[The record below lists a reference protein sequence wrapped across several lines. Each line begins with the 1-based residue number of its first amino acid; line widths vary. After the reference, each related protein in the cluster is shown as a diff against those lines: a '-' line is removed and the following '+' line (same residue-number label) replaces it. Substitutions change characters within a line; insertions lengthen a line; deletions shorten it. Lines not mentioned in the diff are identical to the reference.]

1 MQSSWIRILV
11 ALRPDSVK
19 TLTPRVAAELAKTKF
34 GLSLDGLTT
43 LTPEVAAEL
52 AKLEGALSLDGLT
65 TLTPEVAAELAKHEG
80 SLFLFGL
87 TTLTPEVAAELAK
100 HEALLLG
107 GLTTLTSP
115 SLAAKLA
122 KKGRLSLDGLTTL
135 TPEVAAELAKNEDAL
150 RLDGLTTLTP
160 EVAAELAKNEDAL
173 FLDGLTTLTA
183 EVAAELAKCK
193 GRLRLDGLTTLTS
206 LALVAKL
213 ANQADFPKSF
223 PPLAKLTRAAC
234 EVIEQATNAKR
245 KPLTLTACIF
255 IFILNSI
262 VFPLIILAP
271 FVLYEL
277 LTNTF
282 EWSSWVSFIGFLL
295 IAIPL
300 IWIYML
306 PSIIADNRWH
316 PNTNAIFVL
325 NLLAGWLF
333 IPWVIALVWAL
344 LAIQDDVVAKGKLA
358 DFDLSDCDRGCFC
371 S

>member
-1 MQSSWIRILV
+1 MNSRVIFLCTFGILLAWGIVIGLLDYFVLEGKASSVSVGVGSFGIVGLILFCIWQSRLWMQSSWIRILV
-11 ALRPDSVK
+11 ALRPDSVT
-19 TLTPRVAAELAKTKF
+19 TLTPRVAAELAKNERF
-34 GLSLDGLTT
+34 
-43 LTPEVAAEL
+43 
-52 AKLEGALSLDGLT
+52 LSLDGLT

-80 SLFLFGL
+80 SLFL
-87 TTLTPEVAAELAK
+87 
-100 HEALLLG
+100 
-107 GLTTLTSP
+107 
-115 SLAAKLA
+115 
-122 KKGRLSLDGLTTL
+122 
-135 TPEVAAELAKNEDAL
+135 
-150 RLDGLTTLTP
+150 
-160 EVAAELAKNEDAL
+160 
-173 FLDGLTTLTA
+173 DGLTTLTA

-193 GRLRLDGLTTLTS
+193 GRLSLNGLTTLTS

-358 DFDLSDCDRGCFC
+358 DFDLSDFDR
-371 S
+371 

>member
-1 MQSSWIRILV
+1 MNSRVIFLCTFGILLAWGIVIGLLDYFVLEGKASSVSVGVGSFGIVGLILFCIWQSRLWMQSSWIRILV

-19 TLTPRVAAELAKTKF
+19 TLTPRVAAELAKNK
-34 GLSLDGLTT
+34 
-43 LTPEVAAEL
+43 L
-52 AKLEGALSLDGLT
+52 ALGLDGLT

-80 SLFLFGL
+80 SL
-87 TTLTPEVAAELAK
+87 
-100 HEALLLG
+100 
-107 GLTTLTSP
+107 S
-115 SLAAKLA
+115 
-122 KKGRLSLDGLTTL
+122 
-135 TPEVAAELAKNEDAL
+135 
-150 RLDGLTTLTP
+150 LDGLTTLTP

-193 GRLRLDGLTTLTS
+193 GLLRLDGLTTLTS

-344 LAIQDDVVAKGKLA
+344 LAIQDDVVANGKLA
-358 DFDLSDCDRGCFC
+358 HFELSDFDRGLFC